1 MRSVRNAKRAF
12 RDNAMSDEKRPHDA
26 VAAKDCMNQARQ
38 IKAELDS
45 VLEQLEAM
53 GYLIEINRK
62 TIKIHRY

>member
-1 MRSVRNAKRAF
+1 MN
-12 RDNAMSDEKRPHDA
+12 NEKRPHDA

-38 IKAELDS
+38 LKAQLDS

-53 GYLIEINRK
+53 GYLIQLDRK